1 MTTEAPRSRDAR
13 ALAQR
18 AMVALFWELRDTSI
32 RPIVLG
38 GLVPEVLA
46 GADREEAPDHMG
58 TNDVDLL
65 VAFHVDDSSHRPAN
79 GESDVAKTGGGDEA
93 DDDGNHEPDLGPLE
107 AALKAAGLVPD
118 PKIGGWRWIARV
130 DGYAVKVEF
139 LCDRDDVQDKAVI
152 RPRGCTNLRFA
163 NLRGAGYVAR
173 DFVEENVTDRLPNG
187 TSATVT
193 VRFAGLQGYL
203 LAKLAALLDRQ
214 LDKDHYD
221 LVYVLLH
228 HKAGT
233 GPRGAAD
240 ALLAG
245 PFARDLPSLRNRFRE
260 LAARFSGTHD
270 HGPAAYAKQLTLV
283 YPDADRATL
292 IQDAISAIQ
301 EFTAPLIEERR

>member
-1 MTTEAPRSRDAR
+1 MTTEPPRSRDAR

-18 AMVALFWELRDTSI
+18 AMVVLLWELRETSI

-38 GLVPEVLA
+38 GLVPQVLA
-46 GADREEAPDHMG
+46 GADREGVPDHMG

-65 VAFHVDDSSHRPAN
+65 IAFHVENNSS
-79 GESDVAKTGGGDEA
+79 
-93 DDDGNHEPDLGPLE
+93 EPDLGPLE
-107 AALKAAGLVPD
+107 AALLKAGSVRD
-118 PKIGGWRWIARV
+118 PKIDGWRWIARV
-130 DGYAVKVEF
+130 DGHAVKVEF
-139 LCDRDDVQDKAVI
+139 LCDRDDVQDKAVV

-163 NLRGAGYVAR
+163 NLRGTGYVAR
-173 DFVEENVTDRLPNG
+173 DFVEENVTDHLPEG
-187 TSATVT
+187 APATVT

-233 GPRGAAD
+233 GPRGAAG

-245 PFARDLPSLRNRFRE
+245 PFRRDLPPLENRFRE
-260 LAARFSGTHD
+260 LASRFSRPDD
-270 HGPAAYAKQLTLV
+270 HGPVAYAKQFTLV
-283 YPDADRATL
+283 YPDADLATL
-292 IQDAISAIQ
+292 TQDAISAVQ
-301 EFTAPLIEERR
+301 EFTRPLIERGGREHS